1 MIITVTLNP
10 AVDKYIF
17 LDDLYLDKTNKI
29 ISKMS
34 IYGGK
39 GINVSNY
46 LGLLKQDNVATG
58 FVFADDE
65 KMLEGHLSEYTT
77 DDFLYING
85 KTRENLKIN
94 YQGKLLEV
102 NDNNHINENHWQLFL
117 KKYEKYLK
125 RGNIIVLSGSLPIG
139 ISDDSYAYLAKI
151 AKENGCFVILDSSG
165 KALKNAYSY
174 VDMIK
179 PNKEEYCFLKG
190 IEYDDISKYKITSD
204 ILTVIS
210 LGKEGS
216 LLICEH
222 EIYKIAPLNV
232 KVYSTV
238 GAGDSMVAAF
248 AYGLQN
254 KMPIM
259 ETMKLAS
266 ALSSLV
272 ITEDYRNDFEQ
283 KLSDLMRQA
292 KVEKL

>member
-17 LDDLYLDKTNKI
+17 LDDLSLDKTNKI
-29 ISKMS
+29 IAKKSV
-34 IYGGK
+34 YGGK
-39 GINVSNY
+39 GINVSNF
-46 LGLLKQDNVATG
+46 LGLLKQENIATG
-58 FVFADDE
+58 FVFSDDE
-65 KMLEGHLSEYTT
+65 KMFDEHLSIYTT
-77 DDFLYING
+77 DEFLHING

-94 YQGKLLEV
+94 FQGKLLEI
-102 NDNNHINENHWQLFL
+102 NDNNYVNAYYWQSFL
-117 KKYEKYLK
+117 KDFEKYLK
-125 RGNIIVLSGSLPIG
+125 KGNIIVLSGSLPVG
-139 ISDDSYAYLAKI
+139 ISDDSYAYLAKK

-165 KALKNAYSY
+165 YALKNAYPY
-174 VDMIK
+174 VDMVK

-190 IEYDDISKYKITSD
+190 IEYDNISIEEMTSD

-216 LLICEH
+216 LLIYEH
-222 EIYKIAPLNV
+222 EKYKIAPLNV
-232 KVYSTV
+232 DIYSTV

-272 ITEDYRNDFEQ
+272 ITENYMIDFEK
-283 KLSDLMRQA
+283 KLKNLMKQA